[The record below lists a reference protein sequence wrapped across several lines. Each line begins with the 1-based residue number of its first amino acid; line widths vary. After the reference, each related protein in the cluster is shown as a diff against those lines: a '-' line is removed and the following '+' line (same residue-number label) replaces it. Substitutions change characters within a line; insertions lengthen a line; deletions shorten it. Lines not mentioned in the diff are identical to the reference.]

1 MTNFDYNL
9 PLEYQIKFSE
19 NNGNNKNT
27 GSTTSA
33 EENFIDSINERLGSG
48 DKTAIQELET
58 KGIPAI
64 VSETGNGYKVKYTYG
79 RVNYTITYFPPSE
92 SNGNIQDE
100 TTNDETTNAPA
111 APTNST
117 TPEVNP
123 TKPDNNITQNTTTN
137 PPVSTVTPETSVPV
151 QEVEEVQEVTGSE
164 AANGSSGISSNG
176 LVDENAP
183 VMWLQMIGFED
194 LTILVDPDT
203 GKLVDKNRL
212 EYGSDNSANLFFD
225 METGEFLPEKA
236 KAWCESGFKVD
247 GYYNVK
253 EIAQGLFEYVD
264 PDGHVTRKVYD
275 PNTQE
280 FYDINSYEISLED
293 KTTHSGVTIPAG
305 SKSYGWDSV
314 SSNRYLEL
322 RGKSEY
328 IDKAM
333 QSYVQSGII
342 KVEQNSL
349 YQSDGTVNEKYEET
363 VERAVNHFREHYD
376 WFNFTSADI
385 AEFNKCEEIRPGVF
399 GIKGENGES
408 DTIKFYYD
416 ASKSV
421 IVKFDDTKS
430 TQEIIEECANNIA
443 FAKRASEDITTSA
456 TRKQK
461 WLDQIDSFTQLYLAL
476 TGNSELNIYEVQKD
490 ITEQNERYGQTS
502 TVDINHVYNGTNGNN
517 QVSYICVGSAK
528 EEQEVVDALQDISN
542 NENSIPWYA
551 GKDYG
556 DMPDSFGNDSV
567 DYNKNQLIAA
577 GVPEENI
584 NDEDLEK
591 GTEYLKRRLI
601 SDFNFPESAFIEK
614 DGKIYLSAKALTSAQ
629 GIDYTKLGVTGDLTK
644 YWDELFKSLGG
655 ELDGNSY
662 SLELSSYFKAMYQSC
677 EALNKI
683 YLTSV
688 AAGNVYTGNDV
699 QSILGGDAMTA
710 IRGADFIVFDENLG
724 HNVQKTFESIY
735 AKYQGDNEEL
745 FDLFCEA
752 YPEVRVLMH
761 VYGANTISEL
771 PILMGGAEESTKIY
785 NYAKQACEYFGNDFY
800 AHFYNMYSN
809 LRPEYGDISKS
820 IRSWAK
826 QYNRTE
832 YLNAESIK
840 DLKWSDFKEFC
851 DYMNGCYGFPRS
863 IINNI
868 DNYFREMGYYDK

>member
-1 MTNFDYNL
+1 MTNVNYNL
-9 PLEYQIKFSE
+9 PLEYQIKLRE
-19 NNGNNKNT
+19 NNGNNTNT
-27 GSTTSA
+27 GNTTSA
-33 EENFIDSINERLGSG
+33 EENFIDGINQKLGSG
-48 DKTAIQELET
+48 DKTAIQELEA

-64 VSETGNGYKVKYTYG
+64 VSETGNGYKVQYTYG
-79 RVNYTITYFPPSE
+79 RVNYTVTYFPPSE
-92 SNGNIQDE
+92 SNGNIE
-100 TTNDETTNAPA
+100 DETTNAP
-111 APTNST
+111 T
-117 TPEVNP
+117 TPEVNS

-137 PPVSTVTPETSVPV
+137 PPVSTLTPETSAPV
-151 QEVEEVQEVTGSE
+151 EEVEEVKEVTGSE
-164 AANGSSGISSNG
+164 AANGTSGISSNG
-176 LVDENAP
+176 LVDENNP
-183 VMWLQMIGFED
+183 VMWLQMMGWED
-194 LTILVDPDT
+194 LTILIDPDT
-203 GKLVDKNRL
+203 GKLVDKNRQD
-212 EYGSDNSANLFFD
+212 YDSDNPANLFFD
-225 METGEFLPEKA
+225 METGEFLPDKA

-253 EIAQGLFEYVD
+253 EMAQGLFEYID
-264 PDGHVTRKVYD
+264 PDGHATLKVYD
-275 PNTQE
+275 PTTQE
-280 FYDINSYEISLED
+280 FHNVISYDYSLED
-293 KTTHSGVTIPAG
+293 KTSHSGVTTLAG
-305 SKSYGWDSV
+305 SKSYD
-314 SSNRYLEL
+314 YLQSDKYMKL

-328 IDKAM
+328 LDKAM
-333 QSYVQSGII
+333 QSYVQNGSI
-342 KVEQNSL
+342 KLEQASL
-349 YQSDGTVNEKYEET
+349 YSSDGTVNEKYEET
-363 VERAVNHFREHYD
+363 VERAVSLFREHYD
-376 WFNFTSADI
+376 WYNFTIVDLN
-385 AEFNKCEEIRPGVF
+385 EFNKCEEIRPGVF
-399 GIKGENGES
+399 GIKGENGEP

-416 ASKSV
+416 GSKSV
-421 IVKFDDTKS
+421 IVKFDNTRS
-430 TQEIIEECANNIA
+430 TQEIIEECANNIMNA
-443 FAKRASEDITTSA
+443 KYFAYEDITTSA

-461 WLDQIDSFTQLYLAL
+461 WLNQIDSFTQLYLAL
-476 TGNSELNIYEVQKD
+476 TGNSELNIYQVEND
-490 ITEQNERYGQTS
+490 ITEQNERNGQTS
-502 TVDINHVYNGTNGNN
+502 TVDINNVVNGTHGTN
-517 QVSYICVGSAK
+517 QVSYICVGSAEEEK
-528 EEQEVVDALQDISN
+528 EVIDALHNISN

-556 DMPDSFGNDSV
+556 DMPDSFGDDSV

-614 DGKIYLSAKALTSAQ
+614 DGKIYLSAKALTYAQ
-629 GIDYTKLGVTGDLTK
+629 GIDYSKLGVTGDLTK

-662 SLELSSYFKAMYQSC
+662 TLELSSYFKAMYQSC

-688 AAGNVYTGNDV
+688 AADNVYTGNDV

-771 PILMGGAEESTKIY
+771 PILMSGSEESTKIY

-868 DNYFREMGYYDK
+868 DNYFREMGYYEK